1 MHNNTNIYMEFFMR
15 QFFVIFTMLFIQF
28 DLYGANHSVKM
39 LNQGP
44 TGIMVFEPAYLKINI
59 GDSVTFE
66 STDPAHNS
74 ASIPGMIPSSAS
86 SWNGGLSQDLTVMF
100 DVAGI
105 YGYQCTPH
113 SMMAM
118 VGVIQ
123 VGDDK
128 SNLDSAKAVAQQ
140 FKSSF
145 VMNQT
150 RLDDLLSKI
159 Y

>member
-15 QFFVIFTMLFIQF
+15 QLLVIFTMLFIQF

-44 TGIMVFEPAYLKINI
+44 TGVMVFEPAYLKINI

-66 STDPAHNS
+66 STDAAHNS

-128 SNLDSAKAVAQQ
+128 SNLDTAKAVAQQ

-145 VMNQT
+145 VMNQS

-159 Y
+159 